1 MKKEERR
8 ELCELTVK
16 ELEEKRR
23 TLSRSM
29 YEARV
34 GVRLGQLK
42 DYSLIRKAR
51 LDIARIATIIRQKQI
66 EQAQEKP

>member
-1 MKKEERR
+1 
-8 ELCELTVK
+8 
-16 ELEEKRR
+16 
-23 TLSRSM
+23 
-29 YEARV
+29 V

-66 EQAQEKP
+66 EQTQEKP